1 MIRSSKGPVVGQYI
15 KTIVQLMIKALC
27 FEYSCIYAY
36 GTLLDMEALVVALL
50 VNMTTVYKIDVI
62 QALIDIEQLYIKRY
76 TSF

>member
-27 FEYSCIYAY
+27 FEHSCIYAY

-50 VNMTTVYKIDVI
+50 VTMMTMYKINVI
-62 QALIDIEQLYIKRY
+62 RSRIDIKQLYIKMY
-76 TSF
+76 TSL